1 MFRHTRLIYGE
12 SRIGGNCAWLKKKL
26 SIEDILENLRAQ
38 IDLLE
43 DKINDI
49 QDQDESED
57 WDSEDEDLDEDEE
70 D

>member
-1 MFRHTRLIYGE
+1 M
-12 SRIGGNCAWLKKKL
+12 AKKKL

-49 QDQDESED
+49 QDQDEQED
-57 WDSEDEDLDEDEE
+57 WSNDEEDEDEDE
-70 D
+70 

>member
-1 MFRHTRLIYGE
+1 M
-12 SRIGGNCAWLKKKL
+12 AKKKL

-49 QDQDESED
+49 QDQNEPENWDDE
-57 WDSEDEDLDEDEE
+57 EDLDEDEDE
-70 D
+70 

>member
-1 MFRHTRLIYGE
+1 M
-12 SRIGGNCAWLKKKL
+12 AKKKL

-49 QDQDESED
+49 QNQDEQED
-57 WDSEDEDLDEDEE
+57 WSDDEEDEDE
-70 D
+70 

>member
-1 MFRHTRLIYGE
+1 M
-12 SRIGGNCAWLKKKL
+12 AKKKL

-49 QDQDESED
+49 EQCECDSDEDIDQDE
-57 WDSEDEDLDEDEE
+57 DEDE
-70 D
+70 

>member
-1 MFRHTRLIYGE
+1 M
-12 SRIGGNCAWLKKKL
+12 AKKKL

-49 QDQDESED
+49 QDQDEQEN
-57 WDSEDEDLDEDEE
+57 WDDEEDLDEDEDE
-70 D
+70 

>member
-1 MFRHTRLIYGE
+1 M
-12 SRIGGNCAWLKKKL
+12 AKKKL

-49 QDQDESED
+49 QDQSEPENWDDEEED
-57 WDSEDEDLDEDEE
+57 DLDDED
-70 D
+70 

>member
-1 MFRHTRLIYGE
+1 M
-12 SRIGGNCAWLKKKL
+12 AKKKL

-49 QDQDESED
+49 EQCECESEED
-57 WDSEDEDLDEDEE
+57 IDDDIDEDEDE
-70 D
+70 

>member
-1 MFRHTRLIYGE
+1 M
-12 SRIGGNCAWLKKKL
+12 AKKKL

-49 QDQDESED
+49 QDQDEQED
-57 WDSEDEDLDEDEE
+57 WSDDEE
-70 D
+70 DENEDE

>member
-1 MFRHTRLIYGE
+1 M
-12 SRIGGNCAWLKKKL
+12 AKKKQ

-49 QDQDESED
+49 QDQDEQED
-57 WDSEDEDLDEDEE
+57 WSDDEEDEDEDE
-70 D
+70 